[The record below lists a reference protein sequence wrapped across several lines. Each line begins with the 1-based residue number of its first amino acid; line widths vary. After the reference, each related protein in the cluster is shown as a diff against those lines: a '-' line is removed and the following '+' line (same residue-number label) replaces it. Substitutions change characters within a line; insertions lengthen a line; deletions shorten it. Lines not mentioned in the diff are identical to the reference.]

1 MSQSLLICDDSAM
14 ARKQIARSL
23 PGDWDV
29 QISFAC
35 NGREAINAIYAGKGD
50 ILFLDLNMPV
60 MDGYE
65 VLTTIRDHDLPSLVI
80 VVSGDIQQPAYERVK
95 ALGAMDFI
103 KKPASAEKIAAI
115 LHRFGILE
123 NPNPQSANELR
134 RFDDIRL
141 EHHEI
146 LQEVVNIAMG
156 EAGSRLSQLLNT
168 FVNLPIPKVHLVPF
182 GELTEVIA
190 ARQYDSLSA
199 VTEGFIGNQVTGE
212 AILLVDE
219 SSFSR
224 LFNVFQYDH
233 TLRQVSDL
241 EVLMDLST
249 VITGACMQNIA
260 KQLDL
265 HLSFSHPVMLGRKQ
279 PVKALLRGKKADQ
292 QVLTIEV
299 NYSIPEHQVECDL
312 LIAFTRDSI
321 NELQYRA
328 GCVT

>member
-1 MSQSLLICDDSAM
+1 M

-29 QISFAC
+29 QINFAN

-65 VLTTIRDHDLPSLVI
+65 VLEAIRDQDLPTMVI
-80 VVSGDIQQPAYERVK
+80 VVSGDIQKPAYERVK
-95 ALGAMDFI
+95 NLGAMDFI
-103 KKPASAEKIAAI
+103 KKPANPEKIANI
-115 LHRFGILE
+115 LYQFGVLE
-123 NPNPQSANELR
+123 STNPQSANELS
-134 RFDDIRL
+134 RFDDIHV
-141 EHHEI
+141 EHTEM
-146 LQEVVNIAMG
+146 LREVVNIAMG
-156 EAGSRLSQLLNT
+156 EAGSRLSQLLDT
-168 FVNLPIPKVHLVPF
+168 FVNLPVPKVHLVPF

-190 ARQYDSLSA
+190 ARRFDSLSA
-199 VTEGFIGNQVTGE
+199 VTEGFIGSQVTGE

-219 SSFSR
+219 SSLLR
-224 LFNVFQYDH
+224 LFDVFQYDQ
-233 TLRQVSDL
+233 TLRKVSDL

-260 KQLDL
+260 NQLDL
-265 HLSFSHPVMLGRKQ
+265 NLSFSHPVMLGRKQ
-279 PVKALLRGKKADQ
+279 SVTKLLRGKRAAQ

-312 LIAFTRDSI
+312 LIVFTRDSI
-321 NELQYRA
+321 NELKYRA
-328 GCVT
+328 GCL